1 MSDGITLRR
10 AGPADHD
17 VLGTVMYDAVHN
29 GPSRYS
35 EAQRRAWVPEPRRGP
50 DWDARLGGQIIMLAE
65 HEGEIAGFMS
75 LAPPDYVDFAYIR
88 PAWQGSGLFRQL
100 YTEIEGIARQNGQT
114 RLTVH
119 ASLMA
124 QPAFS
129 AVGFAI
135 TTPETVEVRGEKL
148 DRFAMEK
155 RLER

>member
-17 VLGTVMYDAVHN
+17 GLGAVMYDAVHN

-35 EAQRRAWVPEPRRGP
+35 EAQRLAWMPQPRSGA
-50 DWDARLGGQIIMLAE
+50 DWDARLAGQAIVLAE

-88 PAWQGSGLFRQL
+88 PAWQGRGLFRRL
-100 YTEIEGIARQNGQT
+100 YTVIEGIARKNGQT

-124 QPAFS
+124 QPAFC

-135 TTPETVEVRGEKL
+135 TTPETVEVRGETL

-155 RLER
+155 RLTG

>member
-1 MSDGITLRR
+1 MSDAITLRR
-10 AGPADHD
+10 GGPADHAA
-17 VLGTVMYDAVHN
+17 LGVVMHDAVRN

-35 EAQRRAWVPEPRRGP
+35 EAQRRAWVAEPRRGA
-50 DWDARLGGQIIMLAE
+50 DWDARLAGQIVVLAE
-65 HEGEIAGFMS
+65 AGGEPVGFMT

-88 PAWQGSGLFRQL
+88 PAWQGRGLFRRL
-100 YTEIEGIARQNGQT
+100 YTEIERIARETGQT

-124 QPAFS
+124 RPAFS

-135 TTPETVEVRGEKL
+135 TEPETVEVRGEKL

-155 RLER
+155 RLPA

>member
-17 VLGTVMYDAVHN
+17 VLGAVMYDAVHN

-35 EAQRRAWVPEPRRGP
+35 EAQRRAWMPEPRRGA
-50 DWDARLGGQIIMLAE
+50 DWDERLAGQIIVLAE
-65 HEGEIAGFMS
+65 HDGEIAGFMS
-75 LAPPDYVDFAYIR
+75 LEPPDYVDFAYIR
-88 PAWQGSGLFRQL
+88 PAWQGRGLFRRL
-100 YTEIEGIARQNGQT
+100 YNAIEGIAREDGQT

-129 AVGFAI
+129 AVGFEI
-135 TTPETVEVRGEKL
+135 VTPETVEIRGETL

-155 RLER
+155 RLEG

>member
-1 MSDGITLRR
+1 MGDGITLRR

-17 VLGTVMYDAVHN
+17 VLGAVMYDAVHN
-29 GPSRYS
+29 GPGRYS
-35 EAQRRAWVPEPRRGP
+35 EAQRRAWMPGPRRGP
-50 DWDARLGGQIIMLAE
+50 DWDARLAGQIIMLAE

-88 PAWQGSGLFRQL
+88 PAWQGRGLFRQL
-100 YTEIEGIARQNGQT
+100 YNKIEDMARASGQT

-124 QPAFS
+124 QPAFT

-135 TTPETVEVRGEKL
+135 VTPETVEVRGETL

-155 RLER
+155 RLDG

>member
-1 MSDGITLRR
+1 MSDSITLRR

-17 VLGTVMYDAVHN
+17 ALGTVMYDAVHN

-35 EAQRRAWVPEPRRGP
+35 EAQRRAWMPEPRRGA
-50 DWDARLGGQIIMLAE
+50 DWDARLAGQIVVLAE
-65 HEGEIAGFMS
+65 HEGEVAGFMS

-88 PAWQGSGLFRQL
+88 PAWQGRGLFRRL
-100 YTEIEGIARQNGQT
+100 YNAIEGIARESGQT

-124 QPAFS
+124 QPAFT
-129 AVGFAI
+129 AVGFDI
-135 TTPETVEVRGEKL
+135 TQPETVEVRGEKL

-155 RLER
+155 RLES